1 MSDTAKASMAGNEG
15 VPTSVAI
22 EIEHWMRAGSDRVL
36 LVDAGGVLFNNV
48 IEDSSFLAKV
58 AATCN
63 ADADMLRRL
72 YEADDERFETNRVG
86 VDDVLRTCLTAL
98 GVTTLNARDFR
109 AIDRLYLE
117 SVQPNVSLFAFLR
130 DVRVMG
136 LTLVLANNEAKRW
149 EQLKHQA
156 FRHLDLFDVVA
167 SSWRVGAVKPA
178 AGYFACLDDLL
189 YPTQR
194 SRWRLLDDKLA
205 NVSGAHAAGIAATWY
220 PTFAGRERE

>member
-1 MSDTAKASMAGNEG
+1 MSYTAKGKVVENGGRSASL
-15 VPTSVAI
+15 AI
-22 EIEHWMRAGSDRVL
+22 EIEQWMHAGSDRIL

-58 AATCN
+58 AGAFNVDTN
-63 ADADMLRRL
+63 VLRRL
-72 YEADDERFETNRVG
+72 YEAEDERFETNRVG

-98 GVTTLNARDFR
+98 GVATLNARDFR

-194 SRWRLLDDKLA
+194 SRWRLLDDNHA
-205 NVSGAHAAGIAATWY
+205 NVTGARAADIAATWY